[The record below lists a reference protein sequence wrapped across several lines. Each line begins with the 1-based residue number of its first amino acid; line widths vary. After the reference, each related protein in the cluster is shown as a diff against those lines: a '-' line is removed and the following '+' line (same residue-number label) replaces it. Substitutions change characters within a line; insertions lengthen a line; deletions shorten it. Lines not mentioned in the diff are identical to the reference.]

1 MKMKLVRREPT
12 LYIRRRVPRRYK
24 PVETRE
30 LVWISLHTDSET
42 QAMLKAP
49 SVWQELI
56 EAWEAKLVGATG
68 DAEAAFEAAKN
79 LAAKRG
85 FRYLPAADVAR
96 LSTDEILRRVEA
108 VAKRSKPGEPDMIEA
123 AAHNCEQGTFSLLGA
138 CCR

>member
-1 MKMKLVRREPT
+1 MKLVRREST
-12 LYIRRRVPRRYK
+12 LYIRKRVPSRYK

-30 LVWISLHTDSET
+30 LIWISLNTDSET

-68 DAEAAFEAAKN
+68 DAEAAFEAEKN

-85 FRYLPAADVAR
+85 FRYLPAAAVAR
-96 LSTDEILRRVEA
+96 LPTDEILRRVGRWQNA
-108 VAKRSKPGEPDMIEA
+108 ASRANRIWLKPPRCLVGPSPRA
-123 AAHNCEQGTFSLLGA
+123 
-138 CCR
+138 